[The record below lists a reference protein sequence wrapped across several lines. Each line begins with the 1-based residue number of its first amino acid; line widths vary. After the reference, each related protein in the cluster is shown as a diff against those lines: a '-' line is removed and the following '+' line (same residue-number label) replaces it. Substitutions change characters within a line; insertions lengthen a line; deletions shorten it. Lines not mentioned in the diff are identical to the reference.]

1 MLCLIQNTESAK
13 SGRGDTMEIIF
24 ARPQDSAA
32 WAVCESYLLGLPPE
46 RGTIICYKK
55 AFYIDCDCFEIKG
68 EEIPGMPVPVI
79 TTLDSEEKTV
89 LAVREF
95 MSGRRLPVGTAV
107 AFSAKGIFV
116 FSEKEWTPSGPF
128 EELKW
133 PETVVQWV
141 MTAEEAEEKYGLPD
155 KKARNDCKNNL
166 FSPGEARKSGPAWL
180 ITAEA
185 ADRMYGT
192 GKEKIAPVNPFLLVF
207 STAEAG
213 ILWNRDGGD
222 VRAAAAGAGH
232 RAARLFDGDRR
243 QSGRTWLVTRMAMDR
258 LYGPADPGKMKAL
271 AETLRSAGAKT
282 E

>member
-1 MLCLIQNTESAK
+1 
-13 SGRGDTMEIIF
+13 
-24 ARPQDSAA
+24 
-32 WAVCESYLLGLPPE
+32 
-46 RGTIICYKK
+46 
-55 AFYIDCDCFEIKG
+55 
-68 EEIPGMPVPVI
+68 
-79 TTLDSEEKTV
+79 
-89 LAVREF
+89 
-95 MSGRRLPVGTAV
+95 
-107 AFSAKGIFV
+107 
-116 FSEKEWTPSGPF
+116 
-128 EELKW
+128 
-133 PETVVQWV
+133 
-141 MTAEEAEEKYGLPD
+141 
-155 KKARNDCKNNL
+155 
-166 FSPGEARKSGPAWL
+166 
-180 ITAEA
+180 
-185 ADRMYGT
+185 MYGT

>member
-1 MLCLIQNTESAK
+1 
-13 SGRGDTMEIIF
+13 
-24 ARPQDSAA
+24 
-32 WAVCESYLLGLPPE
+32 
-46 RGTIICYKK
+46 
-55 AFYIDCDCFEIKG
+55 
-68 EEIPGMPVPVI
+68 MPVPVI

-95 MSGRRLPVGTAV
+95 MNGRRLPVGTAV
-107 AFSAKGIFV
+107 ALSAKGIFV
-116 FSEKEWTPSGPF
+116 FSEKEWTPGGPF

-141 MTAEEAEEKYGLPD
+141 MTAEEVEEKYGLPD

-185 ADRMYGT
+185 G
-192 GKEKIAPVNPFLLVF
+192 V
-207 STAEAG
+207 
-213 ILWNRDGGD
+213 LWNRDGGD

-258 LYGPADPGKMKAL
+258 LYGPADPGKMKVL
-271 AETLRSAGAKT
+271 AETLRRCENGIEDK
-282 E
+282 

>member
-1 MLCLIQNTESAK
+1 MENSLRIGKGN
-13 SGRGDTMEIIF
+13 GMEIVYV
-24 ARPQDSAA
+24 RHTDPAA
-32 WAVCESYLLGLPPE
+32 WSVYESYLLGMLPE
-46 RGTIICYKK
+46 KGTIIEHRK
-55 AFYIDCDCFEIKG
+55 AFYIEESGFEIAGHKVADT
-68 EEIPGMPVPVI
+68 PVPVV
-79 TTLDSEEKTV
+79 TTLDREEKTKLSV
-89 LAVREF
+89 QTFL
-95 MSGRRLPVGTAV
+95 SGRRLPVGTA
-107 AFSAKGIFV
+107 AALSSKGIFI
-116 FSEKEWTPSGPF
+116 FGENEWTPQGSF
-128 EELKW
+128 EKLLW
-133 PETVVQWV
+133 PKDITRWV
-141 MTAEEAEEKYGLPD
+141 MTAEEAKEKYGLPD
-155 KKARNDCKNNL
+155 KKARNDCKNGL

-192 GKEKIAPVNPFLLVF
+192 GKEKTAPVNPFLLVF

-213 ILWNRDGGD
+213 VLWNRDGGD

-271 AETLRSAGAKT
+271 AETLRPAGAKT

>member
-1 MLCLIQNTESAK
+1 
-13 SGRGDTMEIIF
+13 MENIF

-32 WAVCESYLLGLPPE
+32 WKVCESYLLGLPPE

-55 AFYIDCDCFEIKG
+55 AFYIDRDCFEIKG
-68 EEIPGMPVPVI
+68 REIPGMPVPVI
-79 TTLDSEEKTV
+79 TTLESEGKTV

-107 AFSAKGIFV
+107 ALSAKGIFV
-116 FSEKEWTPSGPF
+116 FSEKEWTPDGPF

-141 MTAEEAEEKYGLPD
+141 MTAEEAEEKYGLPS

-180 ITAEA
+180 ITTEA

-192 GKEKIAPVNPFLLVF
+192 GKGKIAPVNPFLLVF

-243 QSGRTWLVTRMAMDR
+243 QSGRTWLVTRMAMDH

-271 AETLRSAGAKT
+271 AETLRPAGVKT